1 MGTLSFQAKR
11 LLPLINARSG
21 QQAAARLAFES
32 RESCGSHPQSSGWLW
47 RGTFTKTLVYH
58 AMTEQPLSSKFDIAP
73 MWKMYMEPIEA
84 WRKNYETLLKSTP
97 FRADGMDG
105 KKAEVESITSS
116 KDTAMLYWRRSGEEI
131 FKRLVQNQM
140 ELCHFFGHRWEQY
153 LKLPEQL
160 TQCRSLTE
168 LGNLQSSF
176 LSQFASDYLQEAG
189 KLARQ
194 GGGGLPG

>member
-1 MGTLSFQAKR
+1 
-11 LLPLINARSG
+11 
-21 QQAAARLAFES
+21 
-32 RESCGSHPQSSGWLW
+32 
-47 RGTFTKTLVYH
+47 
-58 AMTEQPLSSKFDIAP
+58 MTEQPLSSTFDIAP

-84 WRKNYETLLKSTP
+84 WRKNYETFLKSTP

-116 KDTAMLYWRRSGEEI
+116 YDAALLNWQESGEEI

-140 ELCHFFGHRWEQY
+140 DLCHFFGHRWEQY

-160 TQCRSLTE
+160 SHSRSVTE

-176 LSQFASDYLQEAG
+176 LSQFANDYMQETE
-189 KLARQ
+189 KLAKPVADLAGQVAALVPPHR
-194 GGGGLPG
+194 